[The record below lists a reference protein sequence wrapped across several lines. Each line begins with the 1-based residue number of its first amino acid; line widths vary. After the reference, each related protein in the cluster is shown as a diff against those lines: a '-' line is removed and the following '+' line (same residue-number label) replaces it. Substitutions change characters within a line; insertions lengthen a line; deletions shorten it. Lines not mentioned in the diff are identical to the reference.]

1 MSPNTDMFCQQDIM
15 DASGVALVLIG
26 PGSIDQV
33 YLTYNVL
40 ICTFRSD
47 LLGWIF
53 YFFFSFLDVVY
64 SFTHLLDKVH

>member
-33 YLTYNVL
+33 YQKK
-40 ICTFRSD
+40 I
-47 LLGWIF
+47 W
-53 YFFFSFLDVVY
+53 
-64 SFTHLLDKVH
+64 

>member
-1 MSPNTDMFCQQDIM
+1 M

-26 PGSIDQV
+26 PGSIDRV

-53 YFFFSFLDVVY
+53 FFSFLDVVY